1 MTRKCLY
8 GWSHASIIRSLGR
21 GDAEL
26 LEFIENWNRKCRKP
40 CLHLWTFNAE
50 TWVHW
55 CGDILRRFTSLCDC
69 SAPLPA
75 LEPDRVK
82 PFQFAST
89 GYGKKHALTK
99 GLYALRKEG
108 HKARWLIEVACF
120 KCKATDQSIYPAPLN
135 RVGRVTNTS
144 GHRNVLLCQPCIDEI
159 GGAFY
164 YWSKGSIASTWLNFV
179 TWL

>member
-1 MTRKCLY
+1 MDEATLQSVGVSEGEMQTY
-8 GWSHASIIRSLGR
+8 LNSLKTGI
-21 GDAEL
+21 G
-26 LEFIENWNRKCRKP
+26 
-40 CLHLWTFNAE
+40 NAE
-50 TWVHW
+50 NHVCI
-55 CGDILRRFTSLCDC
+55 CGHLMRRHESTDVGTYCAVARAWCDC
-69 SAPLPA
+69 SAPLSV

-99 GLYALRKEG
+99 GHYALRKEG

-135 RVGRVTNTS
+135 RSGRVTNTS

-164 YWSKGSIASTWLNFV
+164 Y
-179 TWL
+179 